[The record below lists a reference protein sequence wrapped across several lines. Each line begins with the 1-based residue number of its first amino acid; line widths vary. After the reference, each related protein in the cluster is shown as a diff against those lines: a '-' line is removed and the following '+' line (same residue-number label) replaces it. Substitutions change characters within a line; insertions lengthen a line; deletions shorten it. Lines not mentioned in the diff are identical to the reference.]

1 MTNSRVEHTGQGGS
15 ALAPSAGRIA
25 ATRSAHSN
33 NAATGTRLCSLVSGG
48 TVACFQVVAM
58 RDRQRR
64 RMADHPLENGR
75 AQLVEVL
82 VCAGAMLAALLTYLM

>member
-1 MTNSRVEHTGQGGS
+1 
-15 ALAPSAGRIA
+15 
-25 ATRSAHSN
+25 
-33 NAATGTRLCSLVSGG
+33 
-48 TVACFQVVAM
+48 M